1 MAYQR
6 SEDLTSAEAQQRQ
19 TQMEGM
25 GGRSMGTLKSEVK
38 FEPVI
43 ETEEYQEKQ
52 GGRIHRGF
60 KSKYVTKTREVRRP
74 DKAVFD
80 YAYGGPKQNLG
91 FSNEAA
97 VALDRSFDPGIT
109 STGLTGVAS
118 DKSMNQMGS
127 TTSAAPMAQ
136 GQTSIGM
143 TGSSSEQ
150 SLNEQID
157 EIARQS

>member
-6 SEDLTSAEAQQRQ
+6 STDLTSAESQQRE

-25 GGRSMGTLKSEVK
+25 GGRSMGSLKTNVEFK
-38 FEPVI
+38 PVFDT
-43 ETEEYQEKQ
+43 ETHMRKL
-52 GGRIHRGF
+52 GGKVLRGF
-60 KSKYVTKTREVRRP
+60 KSKYVPETVTVRRP

-80 YAYGGPKQNLG
+80 YAYGGPKQSMS
-91 FSNEAA
+91 FSDEAA

-118 DKSMNQMGS
+118 DKSMNQMGA
-127 TTSAAPMAQ
+127 TTSAAPMGQ

-143 TGSSSEQ
+143 TGNASEQ
-150 SLNEQID
+150 SLNQQID
-157 EIARQS
+157 EAARQS